1 MQPVWLCI
9 FSCGPLR
16 THLKMHSGEKLKNC
30 KQRDFAS
37 VQAGNLRRH
46 LKTHSGEK
54 SNKPVWV
61 CILSGRRFEETFEGA
76 QWRKNQT
83 NATKVILHPLIPAL
97 WGISVIKCILS
108 GRPFEDTFENAHWR
122 KVKQMQSVQLCILWF
137 KQFEETFKK
146 TQWGGI
152 DEAGAFHK
160 MYFILLSISIF
171 HVCLVWL
178 TNQRCWRCYRINQR
192 IKSIIMMI
200 QNWWRWWWWFG
211 QNTK

>member
-1 MQPVWLCI
+1 MQPVWL
-9 FSCGPLR
+9 R
-16 THLKMHSGEKLKNC
+16 
-30 KQRDFAS
+30 
-37 VQAGNLRRH
+37 
-46 LKTHSGEK
+46 
-54 SNKPVWV
+54 
-61 CILSGRRFEETFEGA
+61 
-76 QWRKNQT
+76 
-83 NATKVILHPLIPAL
+83 
-97 WGISVIKCILS
+97 ILS
-108 GRPFEDTFENAHWR
+108 GRPFEGTFENPQWR
-122 KVKQMQSVQLCILWF
+122 KVKQMQPVWLRILSGKPFEETFEDAQWRKVKKMQLVQLCILWF